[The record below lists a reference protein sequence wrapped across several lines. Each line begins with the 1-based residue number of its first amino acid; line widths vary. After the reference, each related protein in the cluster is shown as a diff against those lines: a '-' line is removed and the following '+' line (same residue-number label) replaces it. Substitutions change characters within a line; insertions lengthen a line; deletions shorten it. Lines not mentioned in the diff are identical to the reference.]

1 MPRDSPLDWTSRR
14 YSSHRERNLGE
25 TSLPEGSLKNFL
37 RRETQEA
44 GRRRIDRQK
53 EAIKV
58 VHATQLTNVSE
69 EIGIAV
75 CA

>member
-1 MPRDSPLDWTSRR
+1 MPRDSPLDYLT
-14 YSSHRERNLGE
+14 HVFFAPQAEPGGNE
-25 TSLPEGSLKNFL
+25 LPEGSLKNFL